1 MQGILGLSVP
11 HYSFPAY
18 LFWNLHFEDPIAVTA
33 TLSPAP
39 ECNAIQEFVPALE
52 LDEHGY
58 PTSSPAEI
66 ELDGDHD
73 HVSATSLT

>member
-1 MQGILGLSVP
+1 M
-11 HYSFPAY
+11 
-18 LFWNLHFEDPIAVTA
+18 TA
-33 TLSPAP
+33 ILSPAP

-66 ELDGDHD
+66 EFDGDRIHL
-73 HVSATSLT
+73 HAAPLT